1 MSVSPA
7 TISYIYFSQ
16 AGLLSA
22 TCLLHAILLIFQKD
36 VMLKVKARQ
45 CVCVCVCVCVCTQSC
60 PTLCNLMD
68 CSPPGSSVHGIF
80 QARNTG
86 VGCYFLLQGIF
97 PTQGLNPSLLC
108 LLHWQVDSLPLEPLG
123 KPLK

>member
-45 CVCVCVCVCVCTQSC
+45 CVCVCVLSHVQLFATSW
-60 PTLCNLMD
+60 TA
-68 CSPPGSSVHGIF
+68 VH
-80 QARNTG
+80 QALRSME
-86 VGCYFLLQGIF
+86 FSRQEI
-97 PTQGLNPSLLC
+97 
-108 LLHWQVDSLPLEPLG
+108 LG
-123 KPLK
+123 